1 MAHHFP
7 DRKEF
12 KEQFF
17 TLLRPEAGFY
27 KVVLVYSLAIS
38 LLTLAVP
45 LSVQLLVDTVAN
57 IALPRAVFLIAS
69 LLFALLFFSG
79 VMYALRTYAMELFSR
94 KIYSRIS
101 SEMAMTAM
109 LAESDYFEEHQQA
122 DLFNRYFDIITIKK
136 SLPSIL
142 TNGFTFLLQAIIGFT
157 VVSFYHFYFMLY
169 CLALIL
175 LIWLIWRIWGWA
187 AINTSFSLSQS
198 KYDTASWLQ
207 SLAVTN
213 ESSHN
218 AKPHV
223 CNRGNRPLSER
234 AYCLPGASLPVYL
247 RATTEFFVSL
257 CSRKRDTFGRWRM
270 ARYCRR
276 IDVGSVGGS

>member
-79 VMYALRTYAMELFSR
+79 VMYALRTYVMELFSR

-122 DLFNRYFDIITIKK
+122 DLFNRYFDIITIK
-136 SLPSIL
+136 
-142 TNGFTFLLQAIIGFT
+142 
-157 VVSFYHFYFMLY
+157 
-169 CLALIL
+169 
-175 LIWLIWRIWGWA
+175 
-187 AINTSFSLSQS
+187 
-198 KYDTASWLQ
+198 
-207 SLAVTN
+207 
-213 ESSHN
+213 
-218 AKPHV
+218 
-223 CNRGNRPLSER
+223 NR
-234 AYCLPGASLPVYL
+234 
-247 RATTEFFVSL
+247 
-257 CSRKRDTFGRWRM
+257 
-270 ARYCRR
+270 CRLF
-276 IDVGSVGGS
+276 

>member
-79 VMYALRTYAMELFSR
+79 VMYALRTYAM
-94 KIYSRIS
+94 
-101 SEMAMTAM
+101 
-109 LAESDYFEEHQQA
+109 
-122 DLFNRYFDIITIKK
+122 
-136 SLPSIL
+136 
-142 TNGFTFLLQAIIGFT
+142 
-157 VVSFYHFYFMLY
+157 
-169 CLALIL
+169 
-175 LIWLIWRIWGWA
+175 
-187 AINTSFSLSQS
+187 
-198 KYDTASWLQ
+198 
-207 SLAVTN
+207 
-213 ESSHN
+213 
-218 AKPHV
+218 
-223 CNRGNRPLSER
+223 
-234 AYCLPGASLPVYL
+234 
-247 RATTEFFVSL
+247 
-257 CSRKRDTFGRWRM
+257 
-270 ARYCRR
+270 
-276 IDVGSVGGS
+276 

>member
-175 LIWLIWRIWGWA
+175 LIWLI
-187 AINTSFSLSQS
+187 
-198 KYDTASWLQ
+198 
-207 SLAVTN
+207 
-213 ESSHN
+213 
-218 AKPHV
+218 
-223 CNRGNRPLSER
+223 
-234 AYCLPGASLPVYL
+234 
-247 RATTEFFVSL
+247 
-257 CSRKRDTFGRWRM
+257 
-270 ARYCRR
+270 
-276 IDVGSVGGS
+276 

>member
-136 SLPSIL
+136 IAAVYSDQRLYLFIAGDYRLYGRFVLSLLLHAVLPRTDPS
-142 TNGFTFLLQAIIGFT
+142 
-157 VVSFYHFYFMLY
+157 H
-169 CLALIL
+169 LAYLAYMGLGRDKHVI
-175 LIWLIWRIWGWA
+175 
-187 AINTSFSLSQS
+187 QP
-198 KYDTASWLQ
+198 
-207 SLAVTN
+207 LAV
-213 ESSHN
+213 
-218 AKPHV
+218 
-223 CNRGNRPLSER
+223 
-234 AYCLPGASLPVYL
+234 
-247 RATTEFFVSL
+247 
-257 CSRKRDTFGRWRM
+257 
-270 ARYCRR
+270 
-276 IDVGSVGGS
+276 